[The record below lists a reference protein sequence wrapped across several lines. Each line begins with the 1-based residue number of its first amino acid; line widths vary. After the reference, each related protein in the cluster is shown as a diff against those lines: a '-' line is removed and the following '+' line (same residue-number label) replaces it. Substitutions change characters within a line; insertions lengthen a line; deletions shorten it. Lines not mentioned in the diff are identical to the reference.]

1 MHGCIQQHSAALQLR
16 VAGCKHNKNWCMRA
30 GVAFLESRFN
40 LDLQHAM
47 LLVPTAYA
55 LSGIAFYG
63 AEAVMKREK
72 ALKGSPVQ

>member
-1 MHGCIQQHSAALQLR
+1 MSA
-16 VAGCKHNKNWCMRA
+16 KHVRESLSA
-30 GVAFLESRFN
+30 GVAFLESRFD

-63 AEAVMKREK
+63 AEAVMKHD
-72 ALKGSPVQ
+72 KGLNKVAK

>member
-1 MHGCIQQHSAALQLR
+1 MC
-16 VAGCKHNKNWCMRA
+16 A
-30 GVAFLESRFN
+30 GVAFLESNFN

-47 LLVPTAYA
+47 LLIPIAYA

-72 ALKGSPVQ
+72 SLRG